1 MSDSLRVMLRVAAS
15 TVLALALCL
24 GLVLGVTGCGDDKD
38 DAGDTS
44 TTSAGAGDGTSA
56 TDGSGVDSQ
65 TDGVDSALIGEWY
78 CEELDE
84 TLEFKAD
91 GEMIWTEEGE
101 EPSTVITYRIDDDMI
116 AVSIEATEDVRY
128 LPYSIEGGVLTIED
142 SKQGS
147 LTYTRV
153 Q

>member
-24 GLVLGVTGCGDDKD
+24 GLVLGVTGCGDDED
-38 DAGDTS
+38 DAGVTT
-44 TTSAGAGDGTSA
+44 TTSADAGDGTSA
-56 TDGSGVDSQ
+56 TDSSGVDSQ
-65 TDGVDSALIGEWY
+65 TGAALIGEWY

-84 TLEFKAD
+84 TLEFTAD
-91 GEMIWTEEGE
+91 GEMIWTRDGE
-101 EPSTVITYRIDDDMI
+101 EPSTVISYAIENGEI
-116 AVSIEATEDVRY
+116 AVSIEATEGAGY

-142 SKQGS
+142 PELGPI
-147 LTYTRV
+147 TYTRE

>member
-44 TTSAGAGDGTSA
+44 ITSVGAGDGTSV

-101 EPSTVITYRIDDDMI
+101 EPSTVITYSIDDDMI

>member
-1 MSDSLRVMLRVAAS
+1 M
-15 TVLALALCL
+15 
-24 GLVLGVTGCGDDKD
+24 
-38 DAGDTS
+38 
-44 TTSAGAGDGTSA
+44 
-56 TDGSGVDSQ
+56 
-65 TDGVDSALIGEWY
+65 
-78 CEELDE
+78 DE

-101 EPSTVITYRIDDDMI
+101 EPSTVITYSIDDDMI

-142 SKQGS
+142 SKLGS

>member
-24 GLVLGVTGCGDDKD
+24 ALVLGAIGCGDDKD
-38 DAGDTS
+38 DAGDTT
-44 TTSAGAGDGTSA
+44 TTSAGAGDGTS
-56 TDGSGVDSQ
+56 TTGGSGVDSQ
-65 TDGVDSALIGEWY
+65 ADGLDSALLGEWY

-84 TLEFKAD
+84 TLEFTAD

-101 EPSTVITYRIDDDMI
+101 ESSPVITYSVDDGMI

-128 LPYSIEGGVLTIED
+128 LPYSIVGGVLTIED